1 VRGRRQDVASVP
13 SFARLRATN
22 KEEPPPP
29 STPPSRCTRAGP
41 SRPPGWSTIDARP
54 DTHTHTLTHTGDRP
68 GVRVQLR
75 THACSAVVVL
85 VNPSVNQP
93 AHGRRSI
100 DDAACLPACL
110 PCPPARPRP
119 SPTFHGRAALSP
131 SPPPSIATPRS
142 SPSSCRRRR
151 RPFGTNKLTFQGGC
165 QDQQSPTLTDRQ
177 HEDRPLTFVGKS
189 SLAPVW

>member
-131 SPPPSIATPRS
+131 SPPLVL
-142 SPSSCRRRR
+142 RRRHVVAVVVHSEQTNS
-151 RPFGTNKLTFQGGC
+151 PFRKAAKTNKVQHS
-165 QDQQSPTLTDRQ
+165 QTDSTRI
-177 HEDRPLTFVGKS
+177 DR
-189 SLAPVW
+189 